1 MNEKNEK
8 IFEVQDFSVTFTE
21 QQKRFPVVQE
31 VSVFV
36 KKGGCTGIIGESGCG
51 KSVFCQAILGVL
63 PGRKWTSAGKVIL
76 KEEEVPVSDD
86 RAMDSFR
93 GKKMSMIV
101 QNPLSAFDP
110 RKTLEEHFLLG
121 IPRKFRKEARKEAAV
136 QLEKMY
142 IEDPENILKSY
153 PFQLSGGMLQR
164 VLIALSLQTQPEFLI
179 ADEPTTALDST
190 VQAEILKLLKE
201 QQKKRNLS
209 VLLVSHDLEVI
220 TKMTDMIFVMY
231 AGRILEYGSMETV
244 KQHPSHPYTRGL
256 FASRPSFSKKRLEVM
271 GGSPPGIWEWKDK
284 GCPFAKRCPER
295 REECLKAL
303 PPFLEQEEGH
313 LVRCWNRKGTE
324 WKNF

>member
-1 MNEKNEK
+1 MKENDKK
-8 IFEVQDFSVTFTE
+8 IFEVQDFSVTLTE
-21 QQKRFPVVQE
+21 KQQRFPVVQE

-51 KSVFCQAILGVL
+51 KSVFCQAVLGVL
-63 PGRKWTSAGKVIL
+63 PNRKWTAEGKVVL
-76 KEEEVPVSDD
+76 NEENVPISDD
-86 RAMDSFR
+86 RGMDSFR

-121 IPRKFRKEARKEAAV
+121 IPRRFRKEERHKAAV

-142 IEDPENILKSY
+142 IKDPENILKSY

-164 VLIALSLQTQPEFLI
+164 VLIALSLQAQPEFLI

-190 VQAEILKLLKE
+190 VQAELLKLLKE
-201 QQKKRNLS
+201 QQKRDLS
-209 VLLVSHDLEVI
+209 ILLVSHDLEVI
-220 TKMTDMIFVMY
+220 TKMADMVFVMY
-231 AGRILEYGSMETV
+231 AGRILEHGSMEEV
-244 KQHPSHPYTRGL
+244 KNHPLHPYTKGL

-271 GGSPPGIWEWKDK
+271 GGSPPGVWELKEK

-295 REECLKAL
+295 QDSCFKEF
-303 PPFLEQEEGH
+303 PPFSENDKNH
-313 LVRCWNRKGTE
+313 LVRCWNRE
-324 WKNF
+324 EIAWKNF